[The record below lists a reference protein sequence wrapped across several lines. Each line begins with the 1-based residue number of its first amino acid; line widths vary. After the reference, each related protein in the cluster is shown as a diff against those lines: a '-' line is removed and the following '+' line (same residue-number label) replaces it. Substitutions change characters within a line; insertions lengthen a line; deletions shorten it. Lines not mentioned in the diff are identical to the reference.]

1 MAEGGTRSLTG
12 EEEAELRAAVA
23 ELPAELRLDPAR
35 LGAALADV
43 VPFQVDAATIR
54 QLGLADL
61 VVVDGG
67 AARGGPADGSA
78 EATPDR
84 PPRVPMPARVQPR
97 PADVPRHPGRRQLPP
112 SPPVEEADDLDE
124 PPRRASRLRSTSRVL
139 LGASCIALLAVA
151 WFGINHLRDDDGGP
165 TVALPRLVNLSQQSA
180 TEQIEALGASAPKIE
195 IVEERTDEGRPGRV
209 LSQDPD
215 AGEPVGSDDTVT
227 LVVAIGADA
236 PVPKVAGSTQAEAI
250 DALAEA
256 QFGTRVTTEPSTKV
270 AEGDV
275 IRTDPKAGTATPTG
289 SVVEVVV
296 SSGAPATEVP
306 AVTGRAFADAV
317 AALER
322 DEFDVDIVLE
332 DSDQPAGTVL
342 RTSDAAGVDGV
353 ILIGQTCDPF
363 SVEAVRA
370 TMGSLFAM
378 PIATADFAE
387 FNAWRKQAGARM
399 IAASMRGTHAH
410 DKADYSQRSIVLMG
424 NEQSGLPVDVENE
437 CDELVR
443 IPMMGKADS
452 LNLASAA
459 SVMIYEVWR
468 GQSYAGA
475 RK

>member
-236 PVPKVAGSTQAEAI
+236 PVPKVAGSTQAAAI

-342 RTSDAAGVDGV
+342 RTSPPAGEDAP
-353 ILIGQTCDPF
+353 T
-363 SVEAVRA
+363 
-370 TMGSLFAM
+370 GSTVTVVVSAKDEVTTTA
-378 PIATADFAE
+378 PGSATATT
-387 FNAWRKQAGARM
+387 
-399 IAASMRGTHAH
+399 AASNG
-410 DKADYSQRSIVLMG
+410 S
-424 NEQSGLPVDVENE
+424 SGDQ
-437 CDELVR
+437 
-443 IPMMGKADS
+443 
-452 LNLASAA
+452 AA
-459 SVMIYEVWR
+459 SGGGAATPTTQASSQPSPTVATTQAPAAATTQPQTKTCRTVTDSEGYFDPDS
-468 GQSYAGA
+468 GQWVPAVTHQECT
-475 RK
+475 